1 MLKIKDMIGI
11 SNASLIFGNPDDT
24 VDFNY
29 FSKDSRIVKDGDVFI
44 GIKGDNFDGNDY
56 YE

>member
-44 GIKGDNFDGNDY
+44 
-56 YE
+56 